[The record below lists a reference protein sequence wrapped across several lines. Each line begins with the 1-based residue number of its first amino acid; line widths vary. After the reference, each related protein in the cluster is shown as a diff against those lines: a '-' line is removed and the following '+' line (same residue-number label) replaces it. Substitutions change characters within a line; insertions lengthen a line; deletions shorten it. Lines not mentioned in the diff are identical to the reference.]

1 TEQLTSIKTAATL
14 RARLVE
20 RFGEALEID
29 GERWLAF
36 PTPVALAAAEPA
48 DLRALGLLGTKAR
61 CIVSVARAVC
71 DGTLELPALARAPVP
86 TIARMLGAINGIG
99 PWTIAY
105 VLARG
110 FGRHELVPEG
120 DVALRAAV
128 AQHYGRPAA
137 TDKDVKEVLAPYAE
151 WKGLAAFFLI
161 VDYAI
166 ARYRILQPAL
176 PV

>member
-1 TEQLTSIKTAATL
+1 MN
-14 RARLVE
+14 
-20 RFGEALEID
+20 

-36 PTPVALAAAEPA
+36 PTPAALAAADPA
-48 DLRALGLLGTKAR
+48 ELRALGLLGAKAH
-61 CIVSVARAVC
+61 CIVSVARAVG
-71 DGTLELPALARAPVP
+71 DGSLDLVALADAPVAEI
-86 TIARMLGAINGIG
+86 TRRLGAMKGIG

-105 VLARG
+105 VVARG

-128 AQHYGRPAA
+128 AQHYGRAAA
-137 TDKDVKEVLAPYAE
+137 TDKDVKEVLAPCGE
-151 WKGLAAFFLI
+151 WKGLAAFSLI

-166 ARYRILQPAL
+166 ARYRILQPSL